1 VLGDVRVDEL
11 FIGGGRHRV
20 DDGQHTALKVSE
32 VV

>member
-1 VLGDVRVDEL
+1 VFGDVSVDEL
-11 FIGGGRHRV
+11 LICGGRHRV